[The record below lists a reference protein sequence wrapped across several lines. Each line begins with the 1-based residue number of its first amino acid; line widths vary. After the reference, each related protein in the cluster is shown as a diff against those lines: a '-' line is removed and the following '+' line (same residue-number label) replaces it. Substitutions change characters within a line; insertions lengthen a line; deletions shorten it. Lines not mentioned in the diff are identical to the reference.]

1 MSTIT
6 TQAGRAVRATVP
18 GRFRKGGPRPDAD
31 GSRRSDTTPHAVD
44 REAVDTPTV
53 DNQTVDTQTVDAQN
67 EGRASTTRAAHITP
81 RGLWALAV
89 LVLAA
94 ALAVGATL
102 GRHAWEAHQ
111 AEQARA
117 EAVAAARQLAVNFV
131 TVDYRDVDQDVARVR
146 AGATGT
152 FLQSYSS
159 SVEDLKKVLVQ
170 NKTVSRAERTE
181 AALVSGDSDSA
192 VVLVGVVAPTQNT
205 AVPAGEKKTYRMRL
219 ELRKASDAWKVENLE
234 FVG

>member
-18 GRFRKGGPRPDAD
+18 GWLRKDGARPDVT
-31 GSRRSDTTPHAVD
+31 GSDRSERSDTTS
-44 REAVDTPTV
+44 
-53 DNQTVDTQTVDAQN
+53 QQVDTQQDEQVS
-67 EGRASTTRAAHITP
+67 GPRAARITP
-81 RGLWALAV
+81 RGLWALTA

-94 ALAVGATL
+94 ALAVGASL
-102 GRHAWEAHQ
+102 GREAWTAHQ
-111 AEQARA
+111 AGQARA

-131 TVDYRDVDQDVARVR
+131 TVDYRQVDQDVARVR

-152 FLQSYSS
+152 FLQSYTSS
-159 SVEDLKKVLVQ
+159 AEDLKKVLVQ

-181 AALVSGDSDSA
+181 AALVSGDRDSA

>member
-18 GRFRKGGPRPDAD
+18 GWFRKGGPRPDAEGPT
-31 GSRRSDTTPHAVD
+31 GSDRRPHRADHQGVGTQD
-44 REAVDTPTV
+44 EAQVSGP
-53 DNQTVDTQTVDAQN
+53 
-67 EGRASTTRAAHITP
+67 RAARLTP
-81 RGLWALAV
+81 RGLWSLAALA
-89 LVLAA
+89 LAA
-94 ALAVGATL
+94 ALAVGATS
-102 GRHAWEAHQ
+102 GREAWTAHQ
-111 AEQARA
+111 AGQSRA

-131 TVDYRDVDQDVARVR
+131 TVDYRQVDQDVARVR

-159 SVEDLKKVLVQ
+159 SAEDLKKVLVQ

-181 AALVSGDSDSA
+181 AALVSGDQDSA